1 MLAPIFDEAAE
12 SVKKEFPQ
20 AGKVVLAKVD
30 CDSETAISNQYQIS
44 KYPTL
49 KLFRDGQ
56 MMKKV
61 EDSISYSGFV
71 CNSCGASVL
80 SSLCVEYVV
89 LPWLALTG

>member
-12 SVKKEFPQ
+12 SVKKDFPQ
-20 AGKVVLAKVD
+20 AGKVVLGKVD
-30 CDSETAISNQYQIS
+30 CDSETAVSNQYQIS

-61 EDSISYSGFV
+61 GVRIREIVMIVINNNRPYTFNSG
-71 CNSCGASVL
+71 GTTKASGKP
-80 SSLCVEYVV
+80 E
-89 LPWLALTG
+89 G

>member
-20 AGKVVLAKVD
+20 AGKVTLGKVD
-30 CDSETAISNQYQIS
+30 CDAETAISNQYQIS

-56 MMKKV
+56 IMKKV
-61 EDSISYSGFV
+61 RNVFMI
-71 CNSCGASVL
+71 
-80 SSLCVEYVV
+80 
-89 LPWLALTG
+89 LTFAKVKAAFTDITNTNP